1 MLRVEGLEVS
11 YGHIKALKGVSLE
24 VPEGKLFV
32 LLGRNG
38 AGKSTLLLS
47 LVGLIKPAAG
57 RIFLNG
63 EEISKLPP
71 WQRVKRGLV
80 LVPEGRRIFPS
91 LTVKEN
97 LELGAFSAPKG
108 AASRLEEVLEIF
120 PALKER
126 LLFPAGA
133 LSGGEQQM
141 LALARALMSN
151 PKVMLLDEP
160 SMGLAPK
167 VVGEIYRILE
177 KLKGGLT
184 IFLVE
189 QNVNRALSLAD
200 RVLLLE
206 SGRLSASW
214 HREEVDLK
222 LLEAAYLGEEK

>member
-151 PKVMLLDEP
+151 PEVMLLDEP

-177 KLKGGLT
+177 KLKGSLT

-214 HREEVDLK
+214 DREEVDLK
-222 LLEAAYLGEEK
+222 HLEAAYLGEEK